1 MKNLITI
8 LILSI
13 AGLSIFAC
21 KTSSVVSNKNDDNK
35 VNVVQTTDLAELN
48 FPLAD
53 TIMKY
58 SMAGTANLPLT
69 NDMVSLSKEV
79 SDNMNNEASVSQYGQ
94 GVIVSFDKGN
104 AFAINEFAL
113 NEQTKTSLR
122 KLAFKLKE
130 NPSSFVVVFGR
141 ADATGPAEYN
151 EKLAQRRASAVA
163 NYLLGCTVEKERLF
177 VDSFGEKF
185 PDFKNNTAMNKN
197 RNRRVDILIIPS
209 NEAREVSAK

>member
-1 MKNLITI
+1 MKNLKT
-8 LILSI
+8 LLVLSI

-21 KTSSVVSNKNDDNK
+21 KTTKMVTDNSNI
-35 VNVVQTTDLAELN
+35 NVVETTDLKNLN

-58 SMAGTANLPLT
+58 SMAGLADVPLT
-69 NDMVSLSKEV
+69 NEMVSLSKEV

-94 GVIVSFDKGN
+94 AVIVSFDKGN
-104 AFAINEFAL
+104 AFAINDYLL
-113 NEQTKTSLR
+113 NENMKTSLR

-130 NPSSFVVVFGR
+130 NPSSYVVVFGR
-141 ADATGPAEYN
+141 ADATGPVEYN
-151 EKLAQRRASAVA
+151 EKLAQRRATTVA

-185 PDFKNNTAMNKN
+185 PDFKNNTSMNMNK
-197 RNRRVDILIIPS
+197 NRRVDILIIPS
-209 NEAREVSAK
+209 NGAREVSVK